1 MEQQFIIHTDSQQL
15 SSVLHIPHCNENEK
29 KPAIVICHGFIS
41 SKVGQHRL
49 FVTLARKLCLAGY
62 VVLRF
67 DFSGCGESSGEHR
80 QITITQQMEEVIKAI
95 DLLEE
100 HPQVDC
106 NKITLLGHS
115 LGGAIAGSI
124 AASDR
129 RIHQLI
135 LLSPVAKAFDDIVK
149 IVGLER
155 YEKCLQEGVV
165 NYEGFELGRE
175 LFLSLPQLR
184 PLAEIH
190 KFQGNVLLIH
200 GSKDVET
207 PLENAYQYQAIL
219 DKRLVSNCEL
229 QIIRNADHCYS
240 SPLWEKDLIELTLHW
255 LNNHLKGII
264 KIL

>member
-1 MEQQFIIHTDSQQL
+1 M
-15 SSVLHIPHCNENEK
+15 
-29 KPAIVICHGFIS
+29 
-41 SKVGQHRL
+41 
-49 FVTLARKLCLAGY
+49 ARKLCLAGY

-80 QITITQQMEEVIKAI
+80 QITITQQMEEVLKAI
-95 DLLEE
+95 DLLEK
-100 HPQVDC
+100 HPQVDL

-115 LGGAIAGSI
+115 LGGAIAASI
-124 AASDR
+124 TASDR

-149 IVGLER
+149 IVGLEH

-175 LFLSLPQLR
+175 LFLSLPQLY

-207 PLENAYQYQAIL
+207 PLENTYQYQYQYQAIL
-219 DKRLVSNCEL
+219 DKRLASNC
-229 QIIRNADHCYS
+229 
-240 SPLWEKDLIELTLHW
+240 DL
-255 LNNHLKGII
+255 
-264 KIL
+264 

>member
-1 MEQQFIIHTDSQQL
+1 MEQQFIIHTESQQL

-115 LGGAIAGSI
+115 LGGAIAASI

-165 NYEGFELGRE
+165 NYEGFELGRD

-219 DKRLVSNCEL
+219 DKRLENHCEL
-229 QIIRNADHCYS
+229 QIIKGADHTYN
-240 SPLWEKDLIELTLHW
+240 SPLWESELQQTIIQW
-255 LNNHLKGII
+255 LA
-264 KIL
+264 